1 MKKIKWTDL
10 IILIV
15 SAELVGALAG
25 CLAGNSFSFYKELAK
40 PPLSPPGWIFPV
52 TWTILYALMG
62 ISAYIIHASDAEDNE
77 KRSAFIIYGAQ
88 LAVNFFWTIA
98 FFRLRS
104 LGLSVGVILLL
115 LVLIVAMLLRFRK
128 VSPAAAYLNIPYL
141 LWTLFATYLDI
152 GVLVLNR

>member
-1 MKKIKWTDL
+1 MKKIKWSDL
-10 IILIV
+10 IIFVV

-25 CLAGNSFSFYKELAK
+25 ILTGNSYDFYKELAK

-52 TWTILYALMG
+52 TWAILYALMG
-62 ISAYIIHASDAEDNE
+62 ISAYIVHAADAEGSK

-104 LGLSVGVILLL
+104 IGLSVGVILLL
-115 LVLIVAMLLRFRK
+115 LVLIADMIRRFRK
-128 VSPAAAYLNIPYL
+128 VKPVAGYLNIPYL
-141 LWTLFATYLDI
+141 LWTIFATYLNI
-152 GVLVLNR
+152 GVLVLN

>member
-1 MKKIKWTDL
+1 MKKIKWSDL
-10 IILIV
+10 IIFIV

-25 CLAGNSFSFYKELAK
+25 ILAGNSFSFYKELAK

-52 TWTILYALMG
+52 TWAVLYALMG
-62 ISAYIIHASDAEDNE
+62 ISAYIIHASDSESS
-77 KRSAFIIYGAQ
+77 KKSSAFIIYGAQ

-115 LVLIVAMLLRFRK
+115 LVLIAAMILRFRR
-128 VSPAAAYLNIPYL
+128 VSKAAAYLNIPYL
-141 LWTLFATYLDI
+141 LWTVFATYLNI
-152 GVLVLNR
+152 GVLVLN